1 MKKNIDIIAV
11 VSALALVVLTCFAL
25 DLRFKPFNHRDPK
38 VSVIIPVYNV
48 EKYLDDCLEN
58 VVNQTLQDIEI
69 ICVNDGST
77 DNSLEV
83 LQKYENEDARIKI
96 INKENGGLS
105 SARNAGIKEAKGEYI
120 LFLDSDDMVSRGVC
134 KNAYYLAK
142 TYGDVDAVEMKT
154 IQFKDGEN
162 FSFENAKVQEK
173 PAVLSVIKSGDSS
186 NPFTFLGISRYM
198 IWNKMWRTEFI
209 KQHDLW
215 FKEDG
220 LTFNEDTLF
229 NYMALPYAKR
239 AISAVENKEMIYA
252 YRKNRDESITRS
264 TPFREVARNWV
275 YIISPEILK
284 SADRF
289 DFKDGK
295 SWLVSTLIK
304 DVQSVIMLS
313 EEDRK
318 EWKEDYIK
326 DFLNDI
332 WQFIGSD
339 ENILTYECKERLRML
354 KSYCEMQC

>member
-1 MKKNIDIIAV
+1 MKKNINIIVV

-58 VVNQTLQDIEI
+58 VVNQTLKDIEI

-77 DNSLEV
+77 DNSLEI
-83 LQKYENEDARIKI
+83 LQKYENQDSRIKI

-105 SARNAGIKEAKGEYI
+105 SARNAGLKEAKGEYI
-120 LFLDSDDMVSRGVC
+120 LFLDSDDMVSKGVC

-142 TYGDVDAVEMKT
+142 TYGDVDAVEMKI
-154 IQFKDGEN
+154 IQFKNGEN
-162 FSFENAKVQEK
+162 FSFENTEIDEK
-173 PAVLSVIKSGDSS
+173 PAVLNVIKDGDNA
-186 NPFTFLGISRYM
+186 NPFKFLGISRYM
-198 IWNKMWRTEFI
+198 VWNKIWRNDFI
-209 KQHDLW
+209 RQHNLS

-339 ENILTYECKERLRML
+339 KNILTYECKERLRML
-354 KSYCEMQC
+354 KSYCEMKC

>member
-83 LQKYENEDARIKI
+83 LQKYESEDARIKI

-105 SARNAGIKEAKGEYI
+105 SARNAGIREAKGEYI
-120 LFLDSDDMVSRGVC
+120 LFLDSDDMISKGLC

-142 TYGDVDAVEMKT
+142 TYGDVDAIEIRT
-154 IQFKDGEN
+154 DSFRNGES
-162 FSFENAKVQEK
+162 FSFENNKFEEN
-173 PAVLSVIKSGDSS
+173 PAVLKVIKDGDDA
-186 NPFTFLGISRYM
+186 NPFTTLGISRFM
-198 IWNKMWRTEFI
+198 VWNKMWRTDFI

-215 FKEDG
+215 FKEDD
-220 LTFNEDTLF
+220 LTFNEDTFF
-229 NYMALPYAKR
+229 NYLALPYARK
-239 AISAVENKEMIYA
+239 AISAIYNKEMVYA

-339 ENILTYECKERLRML
+339 KNILTYECKERLRML
-354 KSYCEMQC
+354 KSYCEMKC

>member
-1 MKKNIDIIAV
+1 MIINKEKNFVSAV
-11 VSALALVVLTCFAL
+11 VYIH
-25 DLRFKPFNHRDPK
+25 NNENN
-38 VSVIIPVYNV
+38 VIDTLSNINQILHENF
-48 EKYLDDCLEN
+48 EKY
-58 VVNQTLQDIEI
+58 EI

-142 TYGDVDAVEMKT
+142 TYGDVDAVEIKT

-173 PAVLSVIKSGDSS
+173 PAILSVIKSGDSS
-186 NPFTFLGISRYM
+186 NPFTSLGISRYM

>member
-142 TYGDVDAVEMKT
+142 IYGDVDAVEIKT

-173 PAVLSVIKSGDSS
+173 PAVLSVIKSGDNA
-186 NPFTFLGISRYM
+186 NPFVALGISRYM
-198 IWNKMWRTEFI
+198 VWNKMWRTDFY
-209 KQHDLW
+209 K
-215 FKEDG
+215 
-220 LTFNEDTLF
+220 
-229 NYMALPYAKR
+229 A
-239 AISAVENKEMIYA
+239 
-252 YRKNRDESITRS
+252 
-264 TPFREVARNWV
+264 AR
-275 YIISPEILK
+275 P
-284 SADRF
+284 
-289 DFKDGK
+289 
-295 SWLVSTLIK
+295 LV
-304 DVQSVIMLS
+304 
-313 EEDRK
+313 
-318 EWKEDYIK
+318 
-326 DFLNDI
+326 
-332 WQFIGSD
+332 
-339 ENILTYECKERLRML
+339 
-354 KSYCEMQC
+354 